1 MRRRCESLDAW
12 TTRERRVSLPHDA
25 GETLKKQRAADNARR
40 RLDGE
45 TDREV
50 RLAAVEQR
58 DSFVSSE
65 HPADAHVDVRGIDA
79 EAGHER
85 RQQDERRIV
94 GHRERD
100 GIVGRRGVEAIG
112 L

>member
-1 MRRRCESLDAW
+1 MRRRCEGREAW
-12 TTRERRVSLPHDA
+12 TTCERRVSLAHDA
-25 GETLKKQRAADNARR
+25 GEALEEQRAADDARR

-58 DSFVSSE
+58 DGFVASE
-65 HPADAHVDVRGIDA
+65 YPADPHVDVGGIAA
-79 EAGHER
+79 EPGHER

-94 GHRERD
+94 AHRQRD
-100 GIVGRRGVEAIG
+100 GVVGRRRVEAVG

>member
-1 MRRRCESLDAW
+1 MRRRCESLEAW
-12 TTRERRVSLPHDA
+12 PTCERRVSLPHDA
-25 GETLKKQRAADNARR
+25 SETLKKQRAADNARR

-50 RLAAVEQR
+50 RLATVEQH

-65 HPADAHVDVRGIDA
+65 HPADAHVDMRGIDA

-85 RQQDERRIV
+85 WQQDERRIV

>member
-1 MRRRCESLDAW
+1 MRRRCESLEAW
-12 TTRERRVSLPHDA
+12 TTCERRVSFPHDA
-25 GETLKKQRAADNARR
+25 GETLRKQGAADNARR

-45 TDREV
+45 TDREI

-65 HPADAHVDVRGIDA
+65 YPADAHVDVRGIDA

-100 GIVGRRGVEAIG
+100 GIVGRRRVEAIG